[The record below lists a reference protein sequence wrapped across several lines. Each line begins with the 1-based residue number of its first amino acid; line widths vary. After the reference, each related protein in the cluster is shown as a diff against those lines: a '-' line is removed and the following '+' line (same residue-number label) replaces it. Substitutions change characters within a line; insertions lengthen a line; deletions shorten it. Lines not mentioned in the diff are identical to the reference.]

1 MWEARDKIVFIVRSE
16 GKCTYYTEVGFEMHN
31 IAFLLLL
38 TDQDVM
44 IDVCLH
50 LESDKVL
57 TNLEKTRPIQL
68 YSLAAKEGKY
78 WIQNNTGIPVL
89 SCSFYVLKFSVHN
102 VFFVMIAMSLYSFD
116 RGTGD

>member
-44 IDVCLH
+44 IDVSLH
-50 LESDKVL
+50 LESDKSSDQPGENKAYTAVL
-57 TNLEKTRPIQL
+57 TSSKGR
-68 YSLAAKEGKY
+68 K
-78 WIQNNTGIPVL
+78 VL
-89 SCSFYVLKFSVHN
+89 NSE
-102 VFFVMIAMSLYSFD
+102 
-116 RGTGD
+116 